1 MDELTGKQR
10 RHLRALGNPLKA
22 TVFIGRDGVSAAVL
36 HSIEEAYAN
45 RELLKL
51 KIERSCPLD
60 RKEAGQQL
68 ATATKSHLVQVMGQT
83 VLLYRADPEEP
94 QIALPS

>member
-10 RHLRALGNPLKA
+10 RYLRSLGNQLKA
-22 TVFIGRDGVSAAVL
+22 KVFVGREGISAAVL
-36 HSIEEAYAN
+36 LSIEEAYAN

-51 KIERSCPLD
+51 KLERSCPLD
-60 RKEAGQQL
+60 RKEAGQKL
-68 ATATKSHLVQVMGQT
+68 ADATKSHLVQVMGQT

-94 QIALPS
+94 QIDLSS